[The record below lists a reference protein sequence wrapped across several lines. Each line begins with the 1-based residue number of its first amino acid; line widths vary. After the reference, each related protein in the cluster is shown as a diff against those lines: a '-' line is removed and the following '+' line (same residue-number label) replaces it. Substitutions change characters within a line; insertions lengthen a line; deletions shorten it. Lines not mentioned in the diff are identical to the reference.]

1 MISFLDVVGASGPHA
16 KVDVSLDVF
25 GHIHLLPVFPKIHE
39 TVRYDI
45 LRDIRIVYVP
55 VCDADKTVFVFGKE
69 LSEFVRSQYGCL
81 SIHLLCRVG

>member
-1 MISFLDVVGASGPHA
+1 MVGASGSHA
-16 KVDVSLDVF
+16 KIDVSLDVF

-55 VCDADKTVFVFGKE
+55 VCDADKTV
-69 LSEFVRSQYGCL
+69 LYSEKNFPNSSEVSTGVCL
-81 SIHLLCRVG
+81 SIFYAG